1 MKIGKAKP
9 VAKTVVIQIGN
20 SDNKLTQSEWKD
32 FCNYI
37 HEAILVWGGQ
47 IHFSAPSVGWA
58 DWQNAAWIVV
68 IKDRDAPDLK
78 EDISKIGKKFKQ
90 DSVAWTVGDTE
101 FV

>member
-1 MKIGKAKP
+1 MGGGMKTIC
-9 VAKTVVIQIGN
+9 IQIGN

-37 HEAILVWGGQ
+37 HEVVTVWGCQ

-58 DWQNAAWIVV
+58 DWQNAAWIVACEDRYV
-68 IKDRDAPDLK
+68 EPLKTDIKKLT
-78 EDISKIGKKFKQ
+78 KKFRQ
-90 DSVAWTVGDTE
+90 DSIAWLEGVTE